1 MSSAWLLIVI
11 LLVVFGAGYY
21 GVRRR
26 RLNRSR

>member
-1 MSSAWLLIVI
+1 MHTWYWIII
-11 LLVVFGAGYY
+11 LLVVFGGAYF

>member
-1 MSSAWLLIVI
+1 MSTWIWIII
-11 LLVVFGAGYY
+11 LLVIFGSAYY

>member
-1 MSSAWLLIVI
+1 MSTWIWIII
-11 LLVVFGAGYY
+11 LLAIFGSAYF

>member
-1 MSSAWLLIVI
+1 MSTWVWIII
-11 LLVVFGAGYY
+11 LLAIFGGGWY

>member
-1 MSSAWLLIVI
+1 MSTWIWIII
-11 LLVVFGAGYY
+11 LLVIFGSAFY